1 MKSFNCFAVLVFMVL
16 ISCASKP
23 AAKNGSQ
30 ELYGMIYDGDN
41 KPVHN
46 ASVYINDKH
55 LADSDINGRFTLH
68 RRAAALPWR
77 IAVQKR
83 GYETI
88 RSTLEEPDPGYV
100 LYMRMFS
107 ADQIIT
113 QAEEAMKEK
122 NWGKTESLLNRARD
136 AGAASVVTGCL
147 RGILAFYQNQ
157 YARTAEILLEITEAE
172 KNAAHLYLFLADLYQ
187 YYLEE
192 PARALIFLER
202 YLSLQYDPDIRNR
215 AESLRES
222 QADGG

>member
-1 MKSFNCFAVLVFMVL
+1 MRSFNCFVILFFMAL

-23 AAKNGSQ
+23 AAKNGIQ

-46 ASVYINDKH
+46 AAVYINDKH
-55 LADSDINGRFTLH
+55 LATSDIHGRFTLS
-68 RRAAALPWR
+68 RKAAALPWR
-77 IAVQKR
+77 ITVQKQ

-88 RSTLEEPDPGYV
+88 LSTLDEPDPGYV
-100 LYMRMFS
+100 LYMRIFS

-113 QAEEAMKEK
+113 QAEEALKEK
-122 NWGKTESLLNRARD
+122 NWNKTESLLARARD
-136 AGAASVVTGCL
+136 AGADAAVTGCL

-157 YARTAEILLEITEAE
+157 YAQAAKLLLEITETE

-192 PARALIFLER
+192 PAKALIFLEQ
-202 YLSLQYDPDIRNR
+202 YLSLQYDPELRNR
-215 AESLRES
+215 AESLKGT
-222 QADGG
+222 QQG